1 MNEGKRLYRS
11 KTERM
16 IGGVCGGLAQYLNLD
31 PTLVRLFFLLL
42 LLLPGPGVVIY
53 LIMWAITPLE
63 P

>member
-42 LLLPGPGVVIY
+42 LLIPGPGALIY
-53 LIMWAITPLE
+53 IIMWAITPLE

>member
-1 MNEGKRLYRS
+1 MDSPKRLYRS

-16 IGGVCGGLAQYLNLD
+16 VGGVCGGLAQYLNLD

-42 LLLPGPGVVIY
+42 LLIPGPGLIIY
-53 LIMWAITPLE
+53 LIMWVITPLE